1 MNALNRFGWV
11 ICPLCMF
18 FLMEVVGKNYIDGYK
33 LITIR
38 YGDNFFEMVP
48 LFVFIP
54 VLFDLVFSEL
64 RFDRFYYFYPESFF
78 DRNWYVIIQTA
89 IVSYLFKENWQI
101 VVSIAVFVLVVND
114 LFRRWR
120 TKKQMIVIENLKK
133 VSAYP
138 DFDVTKFKF
147 KNYQKNFFL
156 RSWFMLVI
164 PWSLIIVTNSMIR
177 SFLMFPMVFSF
188 LVFEI
193 FNLNNASKEIGKFVN
208 TEDII

>member
-1 MNALNRFGWV
+1 
-11 ICPLCMF
+11 MF

-38 YGDNFFEMVP
+38 GGDNFFEMIP

-78 DRNWYVIIQTA
+78 DRNWYVIILTA